1 MSTASLLQLLATQAR
16 LSDGELAERL
26 DMTEEAVR
34 AQREQWEK
42 EGVILGYQAVV
53 NEEYEHD
60 SRVAAF
66 IEVKMTPERDGG
78 FDLLVLVEGKSMRDI
93 ARFVAE
99 KLSTLEGV
107 LSTSTHFHLKT
118 YKKNGCVFE
127 APAQNERLAVAP

>member
-1 MSTASLLQLLATQAR
+1 
-16 LSDGELAERL
+16 
-26 DMTEEAVR
+26 
-34 AQREQWEK
+34 
-42 EGVILGYQAVV
+42 
-53 NEEYEHD
+53 
-60 SRVAAF
+60 
-66 IEVKMTPERDGG
+66 
-78 FDLLVLVEGKSMRDI
+78 MRDI

>member
-1 MSTASLLQLLATQAR
+1 
-16 LSDGELAERL
+16 
-26 DMTEEAVR
+26 MTEEAVR

-78 FDLLVLVEGKSMRDI
+78 FDRLAMRISRFDEVSSCYLASGGFDLLVLVEGKSMRDI

-99 KLSTLEGV
+99 KTVHAGRGAV
-107 LSTSTHFHLKT
+107 HFHALPSENLQEKRL
-118 YKKNGCVFE
+118 CVRGPRAE
-127 APAQNERLAVAP
+127 

>member
-53 NEEYEHD
+53 N
-60 SRVAAF
+60 
-66 IEVKMTPERDGG
+66 
-78 FDLLVLVEGKSMRDI
+78 
-93 ARFVAE
+93 
-99 KLSTLEGV
+99 LSLI
-107 LSTSTHFHLKT
+107 HI
-118 YKKNGCVFE
+118 
-127 APAQNERLAVAP
+127 

>member
-1 MSTASLLQLLATQAR
+1 MT
-16 LSDGELAERL
+16 DAERA
-26 DMTEEAVR
+26 EAR
-34 AQREQWEK
+34 RTNTRTLQT
-42 EGVILGYQAVV
+42 ILQG
-53 NEEYEHD
+53 
-60 SRVAAF
+60 S
-66 IEVKMTPERDGG
+66 